1 MITEYQIASSSFTGL
16 DMSLFSTFPST
27 VVGSFPH
34 AKAKPL
40 CETLA
45 SVLDIPAWPQLPRRS
60 FLENMYVQF
69 SAPLPC
75 LQLDRD
81 AEKIHFDTNGDLSDA
96 LIPFY
101 ERYLSEDIDAFA
113 LSPEYAAG
121 FEAMLEV
128 LRDHPGEWIKGQ
140 VTGPISFGLTVTDQN
155 LRASLYHETL
165 PDVIVKNLA
174 MNARWQI
181 RELLKVR
188 PNVILSVDEPY
199 MASFGSAYVSL
210 EREDVIRMLEEIFT
224 AIHQEGALAAIHC
237 CANTD
242 WSLLLATSVDI
253 LNPDA
258 YGYLQQLTLYPREID
273 AFLARGGLFA
283 WGIVPNNEEIKQI
296 SLESLISKLHQG
308 METIHEKAH
317 ARGLRHT
324 EGLTTR
330 GLITPSCGL
339 GPSTVEV
346 SDRALEMLPLV
357 VQTFRQS

>member
-1 MITEYQIASSSFTGL
+1 
-16 DMSLFSTFPST
+16 MSLYTTFPST

-34 AKAKPL
+34 TEVEPL

-45 SVLDIPAWPQLPRRS
+45 DVLDIPAWPQLPRRS

-75 LQLDRD
+75 IQLDLD
-81 AEKIHFDTNGDLSDA
+81 AEKIHFDTSSDLSEA

-101 ERYLSEDIDAFA
+101 ERYLAEDLDAFA
-113 LSPEYAAG
+113 LPPEYAVG
-121 FEAMLEV
+121 FETMLEV
-128 LRDHPGEWIKGQ
+128 LRNCRGEWVKGQ

-155 LRASLYHETL
+155 LRASLYHEAL
-165 PDVIVKNLA
+165 LDVIVKNLA
-174 MNARWQI
+174 MHARWQV
-181 RELLKVR
+181 RELRKVR

-199 MASFGSAYVSL
+199 LASFGSAFVSL
-210 EREDVIRMLEEIFT
+210 EREDVIRMLEEIFA
-224 AIHQEGALAAIHC
+224 AIHQEDALAAIHC

-258 YGYLQQLTLYPREID
+258 YGYMQQLSLYPVEID

-283 WGIVPNNEEIKQI
+283 WGIVPNNEAIEQAT
-296 SLESLISKLHQG
+296 SESLVSRLHEG
-308 METIHEKAH
+308 MDTILKKAH
-317 ARGLRHT
+317 TRGLTHMHD
-324 EGLTTR
+324 LTKK

-339 GPSTVEV
+339 SPTTIEI

-357 VQTFRQS
+357 SQAMR